1 MPLTS
6 ADVKAQAAR
15 LGCDLCGVA
24 AAAALPELQFLD
36 EWLARGYAGEMLYL
50 HRSADTRR
58 SIHRFLPSARSVIV
72 TGTLYN
78 TEHDTAPSRAT
89 DTVDVARYARGRDYH
104 VELAERLEALV
115 DWMRAQADS
124 PFEAAI
130 FVDKHHVQERSWAAA
145 AGLGWIGK
153 NGCVI
158 HPELGSW
165 LLLAGVAVSLDL
177 APDPPQLDQCG
188 SCTLCLD
195 ACPTGA
201 LVEPK
206 VLDATRCL
214 AYHTIEL
221 DGPIPEPY
229 RESVGRHWFGCDI
242 CQDVCPWNLAPPLS
256 TDPAW
261 TSEGRHGARASDLWL
276 KPDHELHAVIDGSAM
291 VRTGLARL
299 RRTLAL
305 IIGNSGDASLAT
317 VLDRPGRGV
326 KNAAPSAD
334 APVVRD
340 AVAWAQERLR
350 GRDERE

>member
-1 MPLTS
+1 VPLTS

-24 AAAALPELQFLD
+24 TAAALPELQYLN
-36 EWLARGYAGEMLYL
+36 EWLARGYAGEMLYM
-50 HRSADTRR
+50 HRSADTRT
-58 SIHRFLPSARSVIV
+58 SINRFLPTARSVIV
-72 TGTLYN
+72 TATLYH
-78 TEHDTAPSRAT
+78 TGDAAPEQHASDA
-89 DTVDVARYARGRDYH
+89 VEVARYARGRDYH
-104 VELAERLEALV
+104 VVLAERLEALV
-115 DWMRAQADS
+115 AWMRTQVGT
-124 PFEAAI
+124 PFDAAI

-158 HPELGSW
+158 HPDLGSW
-165 LLLAGVAVSLDL
+165 FLLAGVAVSVDL
-177 APDPPQLDQCG
+177 APDRPQLDQCG

-195 ACPTGA
+195 SCPTGA

-221 DGPIPEPY
+221 GGAIPEPY
-229 RESVGRHWFGCDI
+229 RAAVDHHWFGCDI
-242 CQDVCPWNLAPPLS
+242 CQEVCPWNLAPPLS
-256 TDPAW
+256 TDATW
-261 TSEGRHGARASDLWL
+261 TSEGRQGARASALWL
-276 KPDHELHAVIDGSAM
+276 KPDHELHRIVDGSAM
-291 VRTGLARL
+291 ERTGVSRL

-305 IIGNSGDASLAT
+305 IIGNSGDPSLAE
-317 VLDRPGRGV
+317 VLTRPGQGIR
-326 KNAAPSAD
+326 NAAPSAD

-350 GRDERE
+350 GRDGRE

>member
-6 ADVKAQAAR
+6 ADVKAYATR

-24 AAAALPELQFLD
+24 TAATLPELQFLN
-36 EWLARGYAGEMLYL
+36 EWLARGYAGEMRYL
-50 HRSADTRR
+50 HRSAATRT
-58 SIHRFLPSARSVIV
+58 SIERFLPSVRSVIV
-72 TGTLYN
+72 TATLYN
-78 TEHDTAPSRAT
+78 AEETGASGSAPDA
-89 DTVDVARYARGRDYH
+89 VEVARYARGDDYH
-104 VELAERLEALV
+104 RVLAERLEALV
-115 DWMRAQADS
+115 AWMRTQADTL
-124 PFEAAI
+124 FDAAI

-145 AGLGWIGK
+145 AGVGWIGK

-158 HPELGSW
+158 HPDLGSW

-177 APDPPQLDQCG
+177 APDRPQLDQCG

-195 ACPTGA
+195 SCPTGA

-229 RESVGRHWFGCDI
+229 RTAVDHHWFGCDI
-242 CQDVCPWNLAPPLS
+242 CQAVCPWNLAPPLS
-256 TDPAW
+256 TDPTW
-261 TSEGRHGARASDLWL
+261 TSGQRQGMRASDLWL
-276 KPDHELHAVIDGSAM
+276 MPDHELHRVIDGSAM
-291 VRTGLARL
+291 ERTGLSRL

-305 IIGNSGDASLAT
+305 IIGNSDDPSLAG
-317 VLDRPGRGV
+317 VLARPGQGV
-326 KNAAPSAD
+326 RNAAPSAD
-334 APVVRD
+334 TRVVRE

-350 GRDERE
+350 GPRERE

>member
-6 ADVKAQAAR
+6 ADVKAQATR

-24 AAAALPELQFLD
+24 TAAALPELQYLN
-36 EWLARGYAGEMLYL
+36 EWLARGFAGEMLYL
-50 HRSADTRR
+50 HRSAETRT
-58 SIHRFLPSARSVIV
+58 SIERFLPTVRSVIV
-72 TGTLYN
+72 TATLYN
-78 TEHDTAPSRAT
+78 AGDADASGRAPDA
-89 DTVDVARYARGRDYH
+89 VQVARYARGRDYH
-104 VELAERLEALV
+104 VVLAERLEALV
-115 DWMRAQADS
+115 AWMRTQADA
-124 PFEAAI
+124 PFDAAI

-158 HPELGSW
+158 HPDLGSW

-177 APDPPQLDQCG
+177 APDRPQLDQCG

-221 DGPIPEPY
+221 PGAIPEPY
-229 RESVGRHWFGCDI
+229 RGAVDHHWFGCDI
-242 CQDVCPWNLAPPLS
+242 CQEVCPWNLAPPLT
-256 TDPAW
+256 TDATW
-261 TSEGRHGARASDLWL
+261 TSHGRQGARASALWRM
-276 KPDHELHAVIDGSAM
+276 PDHELHRVIDDSAM
-291 VRTGLARL
+291 ERTGLSRL

-305 IIGNSGDASLAT
+305 VIGNSGDPSLAG
-317 VLDRPGRGV
+317 VLSRPGDGV
-326 KNAAPSAD
+326 RNAAPSAD
-334 APVVRD
+334 TAIVRD

-350 GRDERE
+350 GHDERE